1 MPSKRYECAQCRADV
16 PPSVTRSQ
24 DKVVALQSTR
34 NRVECDGFTCKE
46 DPVAYKKSVVTPR
59 KLFRISIA
67 ANFDLID
74 EIETHRREFRPYL
87 ENGAQSGKDSDKN
100 AISDI
105 AGLQPVPREDAVM
118 LAKYLASRDST
129 VTETLAVVASGS
141 GSGSGSGSAAAA
153 SASTDRL
160 REKTQQVDA
169 LLQQLKQAGGG
180 NGGNSTRL

>member
-1 MPSKRYECAQCRADV
+1 MALESEGPSMAV
-16 PPSVTRSQ
+16 
-24 DKVVALQSTR
+24 
-34 NRVECDGFTCKE
+34 
-46 DPVAYKKSVVTPR
+46 
-59 KLFRISIA
+59 
-67 ANFDLID
+67 
-74 EIETHRREFRPYL
+74 
-87 ENGAQSGKDSDKN
+87 SGER
-100 AISDI
+100 
-105 AGLQPVPREDAVM
+105 QPVPREDAVM

-129 VTETLAVVASGS
+129 VTETLAVVAS

>member
-1 MPSKRYECAQCRADV
+1 MSRRCPSLRDPLAGQSR
-16 PPSVTRSQ
+16 R
-24 DKVVALQSTR
+24 VA
-34 NRVECDGFTCKE
+34 
-46 DPVAYKKSVVTPR
+46 
-59 KLFRISIA
+59 KLKRISID
-67 ANFDLID
+67 ANFDPID
-74 EIETHRREFRPYL
+74 ELETRRSESRPYHIVTRKLRTVLNPARTQTRTPSRTSPGCSSDPMAL
-87 ENGAQSGKDSDKN
+87 ESEGPSMAVSGER
-100 AISDI
+100 
-105 AGLQPVPREDAVM
+105 QPVPREDAVM

-141 GSGSGSGSAAAA
+141 GSGSAAAS

>member
-1 MPSKRYECAQCRADV
+1 MALESEGPSMAV
-16 PPSVTRSQ
+16 
-24 DKVVALQSTR
+24 
-34 NRVECDGFTCKE
+34 
-46 DPVAYKKSVVTPR
+46 
-59 KLFRISIA
+59 
-67 ANFDLID
+67 
-74 EIETHRREFRPYL
+74 
-87 ENGAQSGKDSDKN
+87 SGER
-100 AISDI
+100 
-105 AGLQPVPREDAVM
+105 QPVPREDAVM

>member
-24 DKVVALQSTR
+24 DKVVALQNPSK
-34 NRVECDGFTCKE
+34 GI
-46 DPVAYKKSVVTPR
+46 PP
-59 KLFRISIA
+59 ISYRYT
-67 ANFDLID
+67 
-74 EIETHRREFRPYL
+74 EV

-141 GSGSGSGSAAAA
+141 GSGSGSAAAA